1 MRGVVKT
8 RVLYMHTRAK
18 QYTSLDLALGHTHT
32 HTRTKD
38 VYSHMH
44 CKRASL
50 SNARR
55 ALRVHST

>member
-32 HTRTKD
+32 KD